1 MTEYGLI
8 GEKLGHSFSKEIH
21 EQVAEYTYNLIELN
35 SEEFHEF
42 MCNAGFKGINVTIPY
57 KRQVIKYLDRMS
69 HVASDIGA
77 VNCVKNI
84 DGKLFGHNTDFD
96 GLMALIEHAGIDVR
110 GKKAL
115 ILGTGGTS
123 ETAMAVLKNMGAYN
137 IIRVSRTGR
146 DKAVSY
152 EDAASLH
159 SDAQIIVNTT
169 PCGMY
174 PNVDAQAVNLD
185 SFPLAEGVIDV
196 VYNPIRTKLVSQALE
211 KGIKA
216 EGGLY
221 MLVAQAVKA
230 SEFFLSMR
238 FNDDVTEKIFKGILA
253 RKTNI
258 VLTGMPASGKSTI
271 GKILA
276 KKMGRELFDTDALIV
291 KKAGMTITDIFKKYG
306 EEHFRNLE
314 SEVIKEVSLKSGV
327 IIATGGGAVLKK
339 ENIDALK
346 QNGKIFFRN
355 RAVEKLVPTGDRPTA
370 STKEQIMKRYEER
383 YPIYMKTCDY
393 VVREQD
399 SLEKAAAEILEA
411 L

>member
-1 MTEYGLI
+1 
-8 GEKLGHSFSKEIH
+8 
-21 EQVAEYTYNLIELN
+21 
-35 SEEFHEF
+35 
-42 MCNAGFKGINVTIPY
+42 
-57 KRQVIKYLDRMS
+57 
-69 HVASDIGA
+69 
-77 VNCVKNI
+77 
-84 DGKLFGHNTDFD
+84 
-96 GLMALIEHAGIDVR
+96 
-110 GKKAL
+110 
-115 ILGTGGTS
+115 
-123 ETAMAVLKNMGAYN
+123 MGAYN

-185 SFPLAEGVIDV
+185 SFPLTEGVIDV

-230 SEFFLSMR
+230 SEFFLSTR
-238 FNDDVTEKIFKGILA
+238 FNDDVTKKIFKGILA

-276 KKMGRELFDTDALIV
+276 KKTGRELFDTDALIV
-291 KKAGMTITDIFKKYG
+291 EKAGMAITDIFKKYG

>member
-1 MTEYGLI
+1 M
-8 GEKLGHSFSKEIH
+8 
-21 EQVAEYTYNLIELN
+21 
-35 SEEFHEF
+35 
-42 MCNAGFKGINVTIPY
+42 
-57 KRQVIKYLDRMS
+57 
-69 HVASDIGA
+69 
-77 VNCVKNI
+77 
-84 DGKLFGHNTDFD
+84 
-96 GLMALIEHAGIDVR
+96 
-110 GKKAL
+110 
-115 ILGTGGTS
+115 
-123 ETAMAVLKNMGAYN
+123 
-137 IIRVSRTGR
+137 
-146 DKAVSY
+146 
-152 EDAASLH
+152 
-159 SDAQIIVNTT
+159 
-169 PCGMY
+169 
-174 PNVDAQAVNLD
+174 
-185 SFPLAEGVIDV
+185 
-196 VYNPIRTKLVSQALE
+196 
-211 KGIKA
+211 
-216 EGGLY
+216 
-221 MLVAQAVKA
+221 
-230 SEFFLSMR
+230 
-238 FNDDVTEKIFKGILA
+238 
-253 RKTNI
+253 
-258 VLTGMPASGKSTI
+258 TGMPASGKSTI